1 MSHVVHNLVQGS
13 AAWHQFRLD
22 HDGASEAAA
31 MLGLSTKVKR
41 TDLLKVKKS
50 GIAKEFSD
58 WVQSN
63 VLDHGHAVEALAR
76 PIVERII
83 GEDLYPVTCSKGKKS
98 ASCDGLTMTDETAF
112 EHKQWNEALAASVRA
127 KELPDEYMPQCQQ
140 IMMVTD
146 AKRVIFV
153 VSDGTEERMEW
164 MEVLPDPAW
173 QQRIDAG
180 WAQFEQDLIDFV
192 PVVEDVKPTGRAPE
206 TLPALLIEISG
217 QVSASNLGEFKAFA
231 LGVFAN
237 IKRELDTDEDFANAE
252 QTVKWCENVE
262 DRLAGAKQH
271 ALAQTASIDELFRA
285 IDEISA
291 EARRVRLDL
300 DKLVKARKE
309 SIRGEIVADGVA
321 KLKAHI
327 EALNTRLGKPYMP
340 PTTADFGG
348 AIKGKRSVSS
358 IRDAV
363 NTLLAATKIAANETA
378 DRIQVNLTTLRELA
392 KDHAFLFADTSVLVL
407 KANDDLTALVKLRIS
422 EHKEA
427 KALEEAATLARIEA
441 AAKDKAQKD
450 AAAANA
456 AALQEIQG
464 IQQQVYI
471 ATTGRMGVRKGG
483 TIECIRET
491 LAETEAWTID
501 NRFGALKGSAQVAKD
516 NAITSIRALLD
527 QAEARAA
534 QSAAAPTP
542 VPIPVPAAPITHE
555 AVVAVM
561 PATVRQAM
569 APKPSSAPTM
579 SLGEIS
585 TRLGFNVTSV
595 FLASLGFE
603 ATTVKAAKLYQEDSF
618 STICEELIS
627 HIRQVQ
633 CQFEPVFA
641 E

>member
-22 HDGASEAAA
+22 HNGASEAAA

-41 TDLLKVKKS
+41 TELLAAKKS
-50 GIAKEFSD
+50 GIAKVFSD

-83 GEDLYPVTCSKGKKS
+83 GEDLYPVTCSLGKLS

-112 EHKQWNEALAASVRA
+112 EHKQWNEALAAAVRA

-146 AKRVIFV
+146 AKLVIFV

-217 QVSASNLGEFKAFA
+217 QVSASNLGEFKTFA

-252 QTVKWCENVE
+252 QTVKWCEDVE
-262 DRLAGAKQH
+262 GRLAGAKQH
-271 ALAQTASIDELFRA
+271 ALSQTSTIDELFRA

-378 DRIQVNLTTLRELA
+378 DRIQANLTTLRDLA
-392 KDHAFLFADTSVLVL
+392 KDHAFLFAETSALVL
-407 KANDDLTALVKLRIS
+407 KANDDLTALVKNRIG
-422 EHKEA
+422 EHKAEVERKEQETRDRIRAEEQA
-427 KALEEAATLARIEA
+427 KAEREAREKIAAEQAA
-441 AAKDKAQKD
+441 AAKLASEQAAFAQLERDETARLANLNTTMIVEAAPVVLSAKAD
-450 AAAANA
+450 ADRNANA
-456 AALQEIQG
+456 FIDRIE
-464 IQQQVYI
+464 QQ
-471 ATTGRMGVRKGG
+471 
-483 TIECIRET
+483 
-491 LAETEAWTID
+491 
-501 NRFGALKGSAQVAKD
+501 
-516 NAITSIRALLD
+516 
-527 QAEARAA
+527 
-534 QSAAAPTP
+534 
-542 VPIPVPAAPITHE
+542 
-555 AVVAVM
+555 M

-569 APKPSSAPTM
+569 APKPASAPTM

-603 ATTVKAAKLYQEDSF
+603 ATTVKAAKLFQESVF
-618 STICEELIS
+618 LPICRALIEHIESVCEL
-627 HIRQVQ
+627 Q
-633 CQFEPVFA
+633 PA
-641 E
+641 

>member
-1 MSHVVHNLVQGS
+1 MSHVVHNLVQGTD
-13 AAWHQFRLD
+13 AWHQFRLD
-22 HDGASEAAA
+22 HHGASEAAA

-41 TDLLKVKKS
+41 TELMKVKKS

-58 WVQSN
+58 WVQAN

-83 GEDLYPVTCSKGKKS
+83 GEDLYPVTCSLGKLS

-112 EHKQWNEALAASVRA
+112 EHKQWNEALAAAVRA
-127 KELPDEYMPQCQQ
+127 KQLPDEFIPQCQQ
-140 IMMVTD
+140 IMMVTG

-153 VSDGTEERMEW
+153 VSDGTEERMEY
-164 MEVLPDPAW
+164 MEVLPDAAW
-173 QQRIDAG
+173 QQRITAG
-180 WAQFEQDLIDFV
+180 WEQFDQDLAEFV
-192 PVVEDVKPTGRAPE
+192 PQVEAIKPTGRAPE

-217 QVSASNLGEFKAFA
+217 QVSASNLTEFKSFA
-231 LGVFAN
+231 LDVFSN

-252 QTVKWCENVE
+252 QTVKWCGDVE

-321 KLKAHI
+321 KLKSHI

-340 PTTADFGG
+340 PTVADFGG
-348 AIKGKRSVSS
+348 SIKGKRSVSS

-363 NTLLAATKIAANETA
+363 NTLLADTKIAANETA
-378 DRIQVNLTTLRELA
+378 DRIQLNLTTMRELA
-392 KDHAFLFADTSVLVL
+392 KDHAFLFADTAVLVL
-407 KANDDLTALVKLRIS
+407 KANDDLTALVKQRIA
-422 EHKEA
+422 EH
-427 KALEEAATLARIEA
+427 
-441 AAKDKAQKD
+441 
-450 AAAANA
+450 
-456 AALQEIQG
+456 
-464 IQQQVYI
+464 
-471 ATTGRMGVRKGG
+471 
-483 TIECIRET
+483 
-491 LAETEAWTID
+491 
-501 NRFGALKGSAQVAKD
+501 
-516 NAITSIRALLD
+516 
-527 QAEARAA
+527 QAEAQRKEDETRERIRAEEQQKA
-534 QSAAAPTP
+534 EREAREKLVAEQAAADKLAREYAASAQGIEDANHPPIEP
-542 VPIPVPAAPITHE
+542 VAPITHA

-569 APKPSSAPTM
+569 TPKPATAPTM

-585 TRLGFNVTSV
+585 TKLGFNVTSV

-603 ATTVKAAKLYQEDSF
+603 ATTVKAAKLFHEEDF
-618 STICEELIS
+618 SAIGRAIIEHIESVCEL
-627 HIRQVQ
+627 Q
-633 CQFEPVFA
+633 A
-641 E
+641 A

>member
-22 HDGASEAAA
+22 HNGASEAAA

-83 GEDLYPVTCSKGKKS
+83 GEDLYPVTCSLGRMS

-112 EHKQWNEALAASVRA
+112 EHKQWNEALAAAVRA

-140 IMMVTD
+140 IMMVTG

-153 VSDGTEERMEW
+153 VSDGTEENMEW

-173 QQRIDAG
+173 QQRITAG

-192 PVVEDVKPTGRAPE
+192 PVVEGIKPTGRAPE

-252 QTVKWCENVE
+252 QTVKWCEDVE
-262 DRLAGAKQH
+262 GRLAGAKQH

-378 DRIQVNLTTLRELA
+378 DRIQANLTTLRELA
-392 KDHAFLFADTSVLVL
+392 KDHAFLFADTSALVL

-422 EHKEA
+422 EHKAEVARKEEETRARIQAEEREKAEREA
-427 KALEEAATLARIEA
+427 REKIAAEQSASAKLSSEHAAFEKLERDETARLAKLNSAMVVEAAPVVPVST
-441 AAKDKAQKD
+441 
-450 AAAANA
+450 
-456 AALQEIQG
+456 
-464 IQQQVYI
+464 VVP
-471 ATTGRMGVRKGG
+471 MPVR
-483 TIECIRET
+483 
-491 LAETEAWTID
+491 AP
-501 NRFGALKGSAQVAKD
+501 VA
-516 NAITSIRALLD
+516 
-527 QAEARAA
+527 
-534 QSAAAPTP
+534 
-542 VPIPVPAAPITHE
+542 PAAP
-555 AVVAVM
+555 AS
-561 PATVRQAM
+561 P
-569 APKPSSAPTM
+569 PT
-579 SLGEIS
+579 L
-585 TRLGFNVTSV
+585 RLGQINDRLSPIQITADG
-595 FLASLGFE
+595 LRALGFE
-603 ATTVKAAKLYQEDSF
+603 PAATDRASKLYHESSF
-618 STICEELIS
+618 THMCAALVK
-627 HIRQVQ
+627 HINGIQATQ
-633 CQFEPVFA
+633 A
-641 E
+641 A

>member
-22 HDGASEAAA
+22 HNGASEAAA

-41 TDLLKVKKS
+41 TELLAAKKS
-50 GIAKEFSD
+50 GIAKVFSD

-83 GEDLYPVTCSKGKKS
+83 GEDLYPVTCSLGKLS

-112 EHKQWNEALAASVRA
+112 EHKQWNEALAAAVRA

-146 AKRVIFV
+146 AKLVIFV

-217 QVSASNLGEFKAFA
+217 QVSASNLGEFKTFA

-252 QTVKWCENVE
+252 QTVKWCEDVE
-262 DRLAGAKQH
+262 GRLAGAKQH
-271 ALAQTASIDELFRA
+271 ALSQTSTIDELFRA

-327 EALNTRLGKPYMP
+327 EALNTILGKPYMP

-378 DRIQVNLTTLRELA
+378 DRIQANLTTLRDLA
-392 KDHAFLFADTSVLVL
+392 KDHAFLFPETSALVL
-407 KANDDLTALVKLRIS
+407 KANDDLTALVKNRIG
-422 EHKEA
+422 EHKAEVERKEQETRDRIRAEEQA
-427 KALEEAATLARIEA
+427 KAEREAREKIAAEQAA
-441 AAKDKAQKD
+441 AAKLASEQAAFAQLERDETARLAKL
-450 AAAANA
+450 N
-456 AALQEIQG
+456 
-464 IQQQVYI
+464 
-471 ATTGRMGVRKGG
+471 TTMVV
-483 TIECIRET
+483 E
-491 LAETEAWTID
+491 
-501 NRFGALKGSAQVAKD
+501 
-516 NAITSIRALLD
+516 
-527 QAEARAA
+527 
-534 QSAAAPTP
+534 AAP
-542 VPIPVPAAPITHE
+542 VVPAPALTHTQ
-555 AVVAVM
+555 VVQQM

-569 APKPSSAPTM
+569 APKPASAPTM

-603 ATTVKAAKLYQEDSF
+603 ATTVKAAKLFQESDF
-618 STICEELIS
+618 LPICRALIEHIESVCEL
-627 HIRQVQ
+627 Q
-633 CQFEPVFA
+633 PA
-641 E
+641 

>member
-1 MSHVVHNLVQGS
+1 MSHTVHKLIQGS

-112 EHKQWNEALAASVRA
+112 EHKQWNEALAVAVRA

-164 MEVLPDPAW
+164 MEVLPDLAW

-252 QTVKWCENVE
+252 QTVKWCEDVE
-262 DRLAGAKQH
+262 GRLAGAKQH
-271 ALAQTASIDELFRA
+271 ALSQTSTIDELFRA

-309 SIRGEIVADGVA
+309 SIRGEIVAGGVA

-378 DRIQVNLTTLRELA
+378 DRIQANLTTLRELA
-392 KDHAFLFADTSVLVL
+392 KDHAFLFADTSALVL

-422 EHKEA
+422 EHKAEVARKEEETRARIQAEEREKAEREA
-427 KALEEAATLARIEA
+427 REKIAAEQAASAKLSSEQAAFAQLERDETARLAKLNTTMVVEAAPVVPVST
-441 AAKDKAQKD
+441 
-450 AAAANA
+450 
-456 AALQEIQG
+456 
-464 IQQQVYI
+464 V
-471 ATTGRMGVRKGG
+471 
-483 TIECIRET
+483 
-491 LAETEAWTID
+491 
-501 NRFGALKGSAQVAKD
+501 
-516 NAITSIRALLD
+516 
-527 QAEARAA
+527 
-534 QSAAAPTP
+534 
-542 VPIPVPAAPITHE
+542 VPIPVRAPVAQPA
-555 AVVAVM
+555 
-561 PATVRQAM
+561 PAT
-569 APKPSSAPTM
+569 APTLR
-579 SLGEIS
+579 LGQIGE
-585 TRLGFNVTSV
+585 RLGFSLTAD
-595 FLASLGFE
+595 FLKNLGFE
-603 ATTVKAAKLYQEDSF
+603 PAATDKSSKLFHEADFPLICMRLVAHIQNVQAKQAA
-618 STICEELIS
+618 
-627 HIRQVQ
+627 
-633 CQFEPVFA
+633 
-641 E
+641 